1 MTLDL
6 RIPIGLMFS
15 LLGIILA
22 AFGLATRGT
31 SALYE
36 RSLGVNANLW
46 WGIVLLIFGQT
57 IFQLGRRTLNQRQNS
72 APGKSGK
79 GPAARRKR

>member
-22 AFGLATRGT
+22 AFGLATKDT
-31 SALYE
+31 PALYE

-46 WGIVLLIFGQT
+46 WGIVLLIFGQ
-57 IFQLGRRTLNQRQNS
+57 IMFQLGRRTLNQREKS
-72 APGKSGK
+72 VMSKPGKG
-79 GPAARRKR
+79 AAVRRKR

>member
-6 RIPIGLMFS
+6 RIPMGLMFS
-15 LLGIILA
+15 VLGIILA

-36 RSLGVNANLW
+36 RSLGVNVNLW
-46 WGIVLLIFGQT
+46 WGIVLLLFGQA
-57 IFQLGRRTLNQRQNS
+57 IFQLGRRTLNQRPKS
-72 APGKSGK
+72 SPGKSAK
-79 GPAARRKR
+79 GPVVRRKR

>member
-6 RIPIGLMFS
+6 RILLGLMFS

-22 AFGLATRGT
+22 AFGLATKDT
-31 SALYE
+31 LALYE

-46 WGIVLLIFGQT
+46 WGIILLVFGQ
-57 IFQLGRRTLNQRQNS
+57 IMFQMGRHTLNQREKSVTSKPAKS
-72 APGKSGK
+72 A
-79 GPAARRKR
+79 AVRRKR

>member
-46 WGIVLLIFGQT
+46 WGIVLLILGQT
-57 IFQLGRRTLNQRQNS
+57 MFQLGRRTLNQREKLV
-72 APGKSGK
+72 PGKSGK
-79 GPAARRKR
+79 GAAVRRKR